1 MLPISEAIK
10 LKNIL
15 TLLRYKIFKCCGFIQ
30 LMYELYDTLR

>member
-1 MLPISEAIK
+1 MLAISETRK

-15 TLLRYKIFKCCGFIQ
+15 TLLRYGIFEFCSFIQ